1 MSQFLAFTIIGLIA
15 GSAYAIAA
23 SGLVLTYATSNV
35 FNIAHGAIGMFMAF
49 VYWELAVN
57 RGLPGVLSLVIVVGV
72 IAPAFGLL
80 IDRFMMRRLT
90 EAPVAVALVVTVAL
104 LVALIGAAQAIWK
117 PAGRRVDPYFNGS
130 GLQVGEYFITAQQ
143 LITFFVAL
151 LVAGGL
157 FVLLSRTRTGTAM
170 RAVVDNRELLAL
182 HGARPNRLSGLS
194 WAIGSSLAALAGI
207 LLVPTLQL
215 DYLNLTLLVIAAYAA
230 AMVGRLKNLPRTF
243 LGALALGLLTSY
255 SQLGVAYIPAS
266 VDEKL
271 GGLVQGT
278 RIALP
283 TLFLITVMLLLPQD
297 KLRVGRV
304 AGTTLPPLP
313 PWPKTLLWGG
323 GFLAG
328 LYVLTGLFSEAD
340 NSRLGQALCFSLIM
354 LSLVLLVG
362 YGGDVS
368 LCQMSFVGVGGL
380 VIGGKL
386 LPFLSP
392 GLSLLTIVFA
402 FFATAILGAV
412 VAIPALR
419 LRGLYLG
426 LLTLGVA
433 SALDTML
440 FQTKAGFGAGG
451 GSITLERGS
460 LLGVDL
466 RSERASAMAVA
477 VAFVLMA
484 FAVLAIRRGKYGR
497 ILLAARDSE
506 AACATLGY
514 NTRAVRVAVFSVS
527 AGLAGVAGVFYANM
541 RVSISTADF
550 SFFQSLPLLL
560 FAVVGGVT
568 AVSGVLAGGLFYGL
582 LPVILERVP
591 GLQGVVFVLLLL
603 AVLGLGG
610 NPNGVANVI
619 FNARRLLPWLSAPPG
634 PTGPA
639 TAVVA
644 AAPAPDLVEL
654 LDRDEQIEAGEV
666 VGAARG

>member
-35 FNIAHGAIGMFMAF
+35 FNIAHGSVGMFMAF
-49 VYWELAVN
+49 VYWELAVP
-57 RGLPGVLSLVIVVGV
+57 RGLPDFLALILVVGV
-72 IAPAFGLL
+72 IAPLFGLL
-80 IDRFMMRRLT
+80 IERFMMRKLT

-104 LVALIGAAQAIWK
+104 LVALIGAAQALWP
-117 PAGRRVDPYFNGS
+117 PAGRAVEPYFSGS
-130 GLQVGEYFITAQQ
+130 GLQMGEYFVTGQE
-143 LITFFVAL
+143 LITFGVAIA
-151 LVAGGL
+151 VAAGL
-157 FVLLSRTRTGTAM
+157 FFLLNRTRTGTAM

-194 WAIGSSLAALAGI
+194 WAIGCSLASLAGI
-207 LLVPTLQL
+207 LLAPTLRL

-243 LGALALGLLTSY
+243 LGALVLGLMTSY
-255 SQLGVAYIPAS
+255 AQWGVSYIPAE
-266 VDEKL
+266 VDETL

-283 TLFLITVMLLLPQD
+283 TIFLLAVMLMLPQD

-304 AGTTLPPLP
+304 SGTTLPALP
-313 PWPKTLLWGG
+313 SWSRTLGWSVA
-323 GFLAG
+323 FLTAVW
-328 LYVLTGLFSEAD
+328 LLTGTLSSAD
-340 NSRLGQALCFSLIM
+340 NSRFGQALCISLIM

-368 LCQMSFVGVGGL
+368 LCQMSFVGVGAL
-380 VIGGKL
+380 VVGGKL
-386 LPFLSP
+386 LPFVGA
-392 GLSLLTIVFA
+392 GLSVLSIVLA
-402 FFATAILGAV
+402 FVATAIMGVLVAV
-412 VAIPALR
+412 PALR

-426 LLTLGVA
+426 LATLAFA

-440 FQTKAGFGAGG
+440 FQTKFGFGAGG
-451 GSITLERGS
+451 GSLTIERGS
-460 LLGVDL
+460 LLGISL
-466 RSERASAMAVA
+466 TTERAMAMAVA

-484 FAVLAIRRGKYGR
+484 IAVLGIRRGRYGR

-514 NTRAVRVAVFSVS
+514 NTRAVRVAVFAMS
-527 AGLAGVAGVFYANM
+527 AGLAGVAGAFYTGM

-550 SFFQSLPLLL
+550 MFFQSLPLLL

-568 AVSGVLAGGLFYGL
+568 TVTGVLLGGLAYGL
-582 LPVILERVP
+582 MPVLLDRVP
-591 GLQGVVFVLLLL
+591 ALAGVIYVLLLL

-610 NPNGVANVI
+610 NPNGVAQVL
-619 FNARRLLPWLSAPPG
+619 FGWKDRLLGLVRPARPPAAEV
-634 PTGPA
+634 GPA
-639 TAVVA
+639 PRRPVA
-644 AAPAPDLVEL
+644 REHE
-654 LDRDEQIEAGEV
+654 RIEEGEV
-666 VGAARG
+666 VGASRA